1 MHLLKVNN
9 KIIPKPKNS
18 FTKERKVPVLIL
30 SGNWLTTELGVSSGD
45 KVLVTGH
52 PTNPNALIVEKVLL

>member
-1 MHLLKVNN
+1 MRVLKVSQ
-9 KIIPKPKNS
+9 KIIPKPENS
-18 FTKERKVPVLIL
+18 FTKERKVPSLVL